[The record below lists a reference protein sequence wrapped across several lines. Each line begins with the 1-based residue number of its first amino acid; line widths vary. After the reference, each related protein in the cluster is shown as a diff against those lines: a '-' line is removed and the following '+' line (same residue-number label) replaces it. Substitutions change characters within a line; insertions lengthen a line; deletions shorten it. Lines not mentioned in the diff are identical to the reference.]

1 MNFTE
6 GRTFALVETFRG
18 ATYNVEN
25 YLDDTVV
32 PVLRQIR
39 CIQSQDA

>member
-6 GRTFALVETFRG
+6 GRTFALVETFRV

-25 YLDDTVV
+25 YLDDTAS
-32 PVLRQIR
+32 R
-39 CIQSQDA
+39 CCVHGKG